1 MSFRDKGMVIDSN
14 EMKQFLIDTLGLE
27 DLAPDAIG
35 DDEPLFAGG
44 LGLDSIDALELGIAL
59 RKKYQVQA
67 SEQDPGTRDHFRTVR
82 TLVAYVNANGQRPM
96 EAGA

>member
-1 MSFRDKGMVIDSN
+1 MVITPH
-14 EMKQFLIDTLGLE
+14 EMKLFIIETLGLE
-27 DLAPDAIG
+27 DLTPDGIG

-59 RKKYQVQA
+59 RRRFQVPA
-67 SEQDPGTRDHFRTVR
+67 AEQDTATRDHFRTVS
-82 TLVAYVNANGQRPM
+82 TLVDFVARNGQGLM